1 MEFVNIALLDVRDSS
16 YVNGGVSNLSGDFV
30 IPVHQK
36 QVIVRFSYV
45 GYKTQYKRVNVGK
58 MGSIRLFR
66 DAYTLNKVVVKA
78 YKPLFQRKE
87 DRFQCE

>member
-1 MEFVNIALLDVRDSS
+1 MSRDSS

-36 QVIVRFSYV
+36 QVIARFSYV

-78 YKPLFQRKE
+78 YKPFVPTQGRQ